1 MYKYLKIIRWPNLIM
16 VVLTMYLLRYC
27 IIQPMLDYQFS
38 IQLGSQ
44 LKLQLSDTYFL
55 ILVLIN
61 ILLGAGGYVIN
72 DYYDRRVDNINRPD
86 SVVVDK
92 LLPRRSAIIY
102 HIVLTAAAIVLA
114 AFFARYLR
122 MFSIFLLYAMLAGL
136 FWMYSTTYKKQLFVG
151 NLVVSVCTALIPLQ
165 VGLFEYLT
173 LAREYG
179 YEMLLHNLSLMPIM
193 YWMAGFA
200 FFAFIIN
207 LIREIVKDMEDL
219 EGDNYYGCN
228 TIPLHYGIKIAKII
242 SISLIIITIAAV
254 FMVYQL
260 YIHDFVTLL
269 YISIFIILPLIIA
282 AILTARADEAKD
294 YHRISTILKIA
305 MLTGVLYSVLAR
317 QIIQFV
323 V

>member
-1 MYKYLKIIRWPNLIM
+1 MIL
-16 VVLTMYLLRYC
+16 LTMYLLRYC

-38 IQLGSQ
+38 IQLGTQ
-44 LKLQLSDTYFL
+44 MTLQLPDAYFL

-102 HIVLTAAAIVLA
+102 HIALTAAAIVLA
-114 AFFARYLR
+114 AIFAWHLH
-122 MFSIFLLYAMLAGL
+122 MISILLLYVMLAGL

-151 NLVVSVCTALIPLQ
+151 NLVVSACTALIPLQ

-179 YEMLLHNLSLMPIM
+179 YDMLLNDLSFMPIM
-193 YWMAGFA
+193 HWMAAFA

-228 TIPLHYGIKIAKII
+228 TIPLHYGIRIAKII
-242 SISLIIITIAAV
+242 SISLIIITIAALI
-254 FMVYQL
+254 MVYQL
-260 YIHDFVTLL
+260 YIHDFITLL
-269 YISIFIILPLIIA
+269 YISAFIILPLAIA
-282 AILTARADEAKD
+282 AILTVRADEAKD
-294 YHRISTILKIA
+294 YHRVSTILKIA

>member
-1 MYKYLKIIRWPNLIM
+1 
-16 VVLTMYLLRYC
+16 MYLLRYC

-38 IQLGSQ
+38 IQLGTQ
-44 LKLQLSDTYFL
+44 MTLQLPDAYFL

-102 HIVLTAAAIVLA
+102 HIALTAAAIVLA
-114 AFFARYLR
+114 AIFAWHLH
-122 MFSIFLLYAMLAGL
+122 MISIFLMYVMLAGL

-173 LAREYG
+173 LTREYG
-179 YEMLLHNLSLMPIM
+179 YDMLLNDLSFMPIM
-193 YWMAGFA
+193 HWMAAFA

-228 TIPLHYGIKIAKII
+228 TIPLCYGIRIAKII
-242 SISLIIITIAAV
+242 SISLSIITIVALI
-254 FMVYQL
+254 MVYQL
-260 YIHDFVTLL
+260 YIHDFITLL
-269 YISIFIILPLIIA
+269 YISAFIILPLAVA
-282 AILTARADEAKD
+282 AILTVRADEAKD
-294 YHRISTILKIA
+294 YHRVSTILKIA
-305 MLTGVLYSVLAR
+305 MLTGVLYSIIAR

>member
-1 MYKYLKIIRWPNLIM
+1 MIL
-16 VVLTMYLLRYC
+16 LTMYLLRYC

-38 IQLGSQ
+38 IQLGTQ
-44 LKLQLSDTYFL
+44 MTLQLPDAYFL

-102 HIVLTAAAIVLA
+102 HIALTAAAIVLA
-114 AFFARYLR
+114 AIFAWHLH
-122 MFSIFLLYAMLAGL
+122 MISIFLLYVMLAGL

-151 NLVVSVCTALIPLQ
+151 NLVVSVCTTLIPLQ

-179 YEMLLHNLSLMPIM
+179 YDMLLNDLSFMPIM
-193 YWMAGFA
+193 HWMAAFA

-228 TIPLHYGIKIAKII
+228 TIPLCYGIRIAKII
-242 SISLIIITIAAV
+242 SISLIIITIVALI
-254 FMVYQL
+254 MVYQL
-260 YIHDFVTLL
+260 YIHDFITLL
-269 YISIFIILPLIIA
+269 YISAFIILPLAVA
-282 AILTARADEAKD
+282 AILTVRADEAKD
-294 YHRISTILKIA
+294 YHRVSTILKIA

>member
-1 MYKYLKIIRWPNLIM
+1 MIL
-16 VVLTMYLLRYC
+16 LTMYLLRYC

-38 IQLGSQ
+38 IQLGTQ
-44 LKLQLSDTYFL
+44 MTLQLPDAYFL

-102 HIVLTAAAIVLA
+102 HIALTAAAIVLA
-114 AFFARYLR
+114 AIFAWHLH
-122 MFSIFLLYAMLAGL
+122 MFSIFLLYVMLAGL

-179 YEMLLHNLSLMPIM
+179 YDMLLNDLSFMPIM
-193 YWMAGFA
+193 HWMAAFA

-207 LIREIVKDMEDL
+207 MIREIVKDMEDL

-228 TIPLHYGIKIAKII
+228 TIPLCYGIQIAKTI
-242 SISLIIITIAAV
+242 SISLIIITIAALI
-254 FMVYQL
+254 MVYQL
-260 YIHDFVTLL
+260 YIHDFITLL
-269 YISIFIILPLIIA
+269 YISAFIILPLAVA
-282 AILTARADEAKD
+282 AILTVRADEAKD
-294 YHRISTILKIA
+294 YHRVSTILKIA

>member
-1 MYKYLKIIRWPNLIM
+1 MIL
-16 VVLTMYLLRYC
+16 LTMYLLRYC

-38 IQLGSQ
+38 IQLGTQ
-44 LKLQLSDTYFL
+44 MTLQLPDAYFL

-102 HIVLTAAAIVLA
+102 HIALTAAAIVLA
-114 AFFARYLR
+114 AIFAWHLH
-122 MFSIFLLYAMLAGL
+122 MISIFLMYVMLAGL

-173 LAREYG
+173 LTREYG
-179 YEMLLHNLSLMPIM
+179 YDMLLNDLSFMPIM
-193 YWMAGFA
+193 HWMAAFA

-228 TIPLHYGIKIAKII
+228 TIPLCYGIRIAKII
-242 SISLIIITIAAV
+242 SISLSIITIVALI
-254 FMVYQL
+254 MVYQL
-260 YIHDFVTLL
+260 YIHDFITLL
-269 YISIFIILPLIIA
+269 YISAFIILPLAVA
-282 AILTARADEAKD
+282 AILTVRADEAKD
-294 YHRISTILKIA
+294 YHRVSTILKIA
-305 MLTGVLYSVLAR
+305 MLTGVLYSIIAR

>member
-1 MYKYLKIIRWPNLIM
+1 MIL
-16 VVLTMYLLRYC
+16 LTMYLLRYC

-38 IQLGSQ
+38 IQLGTQ
-44 LKLQLSDTYFL
+44 MTLQLPDTYFL

-102 HIVLTAAAIVLA
+102 HIALTAAAIVLA
-114 AFFARYLR
+114 AIFAWHLH
-122 MFSIFLLYAMLAGL
+122 MISILLLYVMLAGL

-151 NLVVSVCTALIPLQ
+151 NLVVSACTALIPLQ

-179 YEMLLHNLSLMPIM
+179 YDMLLNDLSFMPIM
-193 YWMAGFA
+193 HWMAAFA

-228 TIPLHYGIKIAKII
+228 TIPLHYGIRIAKII
-242 SISLIIITIAAV
+242 SISLIVITIAAL

-260 YIHDFVTLL
+260 YIHDFITLL
-269 YISIFIILPLIIA
+269 YISVFIILPLVIA
-282 AILTARADEAKD
+282 AILTVRADEAKD
-294 YHRISTILKIA
+294 YHRVSTILKIA

>member
-1 MYKYLKIIRWPNLIM
+1 MIL
-16 VVLTMYLLRYC
+16 LTMYLLRYC

-38 IQLGSQ
+38 IQLGTQ
-44 LKLQLSDTYFL
+44 MTLQLPDAYFL

-102 HIVLTAAAIVLA
+102 HIALTAAAIVLA
-114 AFFARYLR
+114 AIFAWHLH
-122 MFSIFLLYAMLAGL
+122 MISIFLLYVMLAGL

-179 YEMLLHNLSLMPIM
+179 YDMLLNDLSFMPIM
-193 YWMAGFA
+193 HWMAAFA

-228 TIPLHYGIKIAKII
+228 TIPLCYGIRIAKII
-242 SISLIIITIAAV
+242 SISLIIITIVALI
-254 FMVYQL
+254 MVYQL
-260 YIHDFVTLL
+260 YIHDFITLL
-269 YISIFIILPLIIA
+269 YISAFIILPLAVA
-282 AILTARADEAKD
+282 AILTVRADEAKD
-294 YHRISTILKIA
+294 YHRVSTILKIA
-305 MLTGVLYSVLAR
+305 MLTGVLYSIIAR

>member
-1 MYKYLKIIRWPNLIM
+1 MIL
-16 VVLTMYLLRYC
+16 LTMYLLRYC

-38 IQLGSQ
+38 IQLGTQ
-44 LKLQLSDTYFL
+44 MTLQLPDAYFL

-102 HIVLTAAAIVLA
+102 HIALTAAAIVLA
-114 AFFARYLR
+114 AIFAWHLH
-122 MFSIFLLYAMLAGL
+122 MISIFLLYVMLAGL

-179 YEMLLHNLSLMPIM
+179 YDMLLNDLSFMPIM
-193 YWMAGFA
+193 HWMAAFA

-207 LIREIVKDMEDL
+207 LIREIVKDMEDV

-228 TIPLHYGIKIAKII
+228 TIPLCYGIRIAKII
-242 SISLIIITIAAV
+242 SISLIIITTAALI
-254 FMVYQL
+254 MVYQL
-260 YIHDFVTLL
+260 YIHDFITLL
-269 YISIFIILPLIIA
+269 YISAFIILPLAVA
-282 AILTARADEAKD
+282 AILTVRADEAKD
-294 YHRISTILKIA
+294 YHRVSTILKIA
-305 MLTGVLYSVLAR
+305 MLTGVLYSIIAR